1 MNEIHNKKTEASTVK
16 KSKKK
21 NILIAIELMLIAI
34 IIFSMYAYSR
44 YSSKVNGTGTATIAK
59 WSFKVNGQKEQVQE
73 IKLVSTYNSE
83 TLVNNKIAPGTSG
96 SFNIIVDA
104 TGSEVGIKY
113 NIKFAEESNKP
124 QNLKFVYGGK
134 EYDSIKQLGDE
145 LSGTIAANEEDKT
158 RTINVQWKWNYET
171 GSSAEQI
178 NANDIIDT
186 NDAIS
191 IANYTFQVIVTG
203 TQVEPQA

>member
-1 MNEIHNKKTEASTVK
+1 MSKRKKVIIVS
-16 KSKKK
+16 S
-21 NILIAIELMLIAI
+21 ILIIMLLAFIGGQAYAKYISQVRGNGIAEI
-34 IIFSMYAYSR
+34 
-44 YSSKVNGTGTATIAK
+44 AT

-145 LSGTIAANEEDKT
+145 LSGTITANEEDKT

>member
-1 MNEIHNKKTEASTVK
+1 M
-16 KSKKK
+16 SKKK
-21 NILIAIELMLIAI
+21 KVIIVSSILIIMLLAFIGGQSYAKYISQVRGNGIAEI
-34 IIFSMYAYSR
+34 
-44 YSSKVNGTGTATIAK
+44 AT

>member
-1 MNEIHNKKTEASTVK
+1 M
-16 KSKKK
+16 SKKK
-21 NILIAIELMLIAI
+21 KVIIVSSILIIMLLAFIGGQAYAKYISQVRGNGIAEI
-34 IIFSMYAYSR
+34 
-44 YSSKVNGTGTATIAK
+44 AT

-124 QNLKFVYGGK
+124 QNLKFIYGGK

-178 NANDIIDT
+178 NANNIIDT

>member
-1 MNEIHNKKTEASTVK
+1 M
-16 KSKKK
+16 SKKK
-21 NILIAIELMLIAI
+21 KVIIVSSILIIMLLAFIGGQAYAKYISQVRGNGIAEI
-34 IIFSMYAYSR
+34 
-44 YSSKVNGTGTATIAK
+44 AT

-113 NIKFAEESNKP
+113 NIKFVEESNKP
-124 QNLKFVYGGK
+124 QNLKFIYGGK

>member
-1 MNEIHNKKTEASTVK
+1 MS
-16 KSKKK
+16 KSKKVIIVSS
-21 NILIAIELMLIAI
+21 ILIIMLLAFIGGQAYAKYISQVRGNGIAEI
-34 IIFSMYAYSR
+34 
-44 YSSKVNGTGTATIAK
+44 AT

>member
-1 MNEIHNKKTEASTVK
+1 M
-16 KSKKK
+16 SKKK
-21 NILIAIELMLIAI
+21 KVIIVSSILIIMLLAFIGGQAYAKYISQVRGNGIAEI
-34 IIFSMYAYSR
+34 
-44 YSSKVNGTGTATIAK
+44 AT

-124 QNLKFVYGGK
+124 QNLKFIYGGK

>member
-1 MNEIHNKKTEASTVK
+1 MSKRKKVIIVS
-16 KSKKK
+16 S
-21 NILIAIELMLIAI
+21 ILIIMLLAFIGGQAYAKYISQVRGNGIAEI
-34 IIFSMYAYSR
+34 
-44 YSSKVNGTGTATIAK
+44 AT

-124 QNLKFVYGGK
+124 QNLKFIYGGK

>member
-1 MNEIHNKKTEASTVK
+1 MLLAFIGGQVYAKYISQVRGNGIAEI
-16 KSKKK
+16 
-21 NILIAIELMLIAI
+21 
-34 IIFSMYAYSR
+34 
-44 YSSKVNGTGTATIAK
+44 AT

-134 EYDSIKQLGDE
+134 EYDRHRK
-145 LSGTIAANEEDKT
+145 
-158 RTINVQWKWNYET
+158 
-171 GSSAEQI
+171 
-178 NANDIIDT
+178 
-186 NDAIS
+186 
-191 IANYTFQVIVTG
+191 
-203 TQVEPQA
+203 

>member
-1 MNEIHNKKTEASTVK
+1 M
-16 KSKKK
+16 SKKK
-21 NILIAIELMLIAI
+21 KVIIVSSILIIMLLAFIGGQAYAKYISQVRGNGIAEI
-34 IIFSMYAYSR
+34 
-44 YSSKVNGTGTATIAK
+44 AT

-203 TQVEPQA
+203 TQVEPKA

>member
-1 MNEIHNKKTEASTVK
+1 M
-16 KSKKK
+16 SKKK
-21 NILIAIELMLIAI
+21 KVIIVSSILIIMLLAFIGGQAYAKYISQVRGNGIAEI
-34 IIFSMYAYSR
+34 
-44 YSSKVNGTGTATIAK
+44 AT

-96 SFNIIVDA
+96 SFNIIIDA

-171 GSSAEQI
+171 GNSAEQI

>member
-1 MNEIHNKKTEASTVK
+1 MSKRKKVIIVS
-16 KSKKK
+16 S
-21 NILIAIELMLIAI
+21 ILIIMLLAFIGGQAYAKYISQVRGNGIAEI
-34 IIFSMYAYSR
+34 
-44 YSSKVNGTGTATIAK
+44 AT

-83 TLVNNKIAPGTSG
+83 TLVNNKIAPGTRG

>member
-1 MNEIHNKKTEASTVK
+1 MSKRKKVIIVS
-16 KSKKK
+16 S
-21 NILIAIELMLIAI
+21 ILIIMLLAFIGGQAYAKYISQVRGNGIAEI
-34 IIFSMYAYSR
+34 
-44 YSSKVNGTGTATIAK
+44 AT

-73 IKLVSTYNSE
+73 IKFVSTYNSE

>member
-1 MNEIHNKKTEASTVK
+1 MSKRKKVIIVS
-16 KSKKK
+16 S
-21 NILIAIELMLIAI
+21 ILIIMLLAFIGGQAYAKYISQVRGNGIAEI
-34 IIFSMYAYSR
+34 
-44 YSSKVNGTGTATIAK
+44 AT

>member
-1 MNEIHNKKTEASTVK
+1 MSKRKKVIIVS
-16 KSKKK
+16 S
-21 NILIAIELMLIAI
+21 ILIIMLLAFIGGQAYAKYISQVRGNGIAEI
-34 IIFSMYAYSR
+34 
-44 YSSKVNGTGTATIAK
+44 AT

-145 LSGTIAANEEDKT
+145 LSGTIAANDENKA
-158 RTINVQWKWNYET
+158 RTINIQWKWNYET

-203 TQVEPQA
+203 TQVEPQV

>member
-1 MNEIHNKKTEASTVK
+1 MSKRKKVIIVS
-16 KSKKK
+16 S
-21 NILIAIELMLIAI
+21 ILIIMLLAFIGGQAYAKYISQVRGNGIAEI
-34 IIFSMYAYSR
+34 
-44 YSSKVNGTGTATIAK
+44 AT

-73 IKLVSTYNSE
+73 IKLV
-83 TLVNNKIAPGTSG
+83 
-96 SFNIIVDA
+96 A

>member
-1 MNEIHNKKTEASTVK
+1 M
-16 KSKKK
+16 SKKK
-21 NILIAIELMLIAI
+21 KVIIVSSILIIMLLAFIGGQVYAKYISQVRGNGIAEI
-34 IIFSMYAYSR
+34 
-44 YSSKVNGTGTATIAK
+44 AT

>member
-1 MNEIHNKKTEASTVK
+1 M
-16 KSKKK
+16 SKKK
-21 NILIAIELMLIAI
+21 KVIIVSSILIIMLLAFIGGQAYAKYISQVRGNGIAEI
-34 IIFSMYAYSR
+34 
-44 YSSKVNGTGTATIAK
+44 AT

>member
-1 MNEIHNKKTEASTVK
+1 L
-16 KSKKK
+16 SKKK
-21 NILIAIELMLIAI
+21 KVIIVSSILIIMLLAFIGGQAYAKYISQVRGNGIAEI
-34 IIFSMYAYSR
+34 
-44 YSSKVNGTGTATIAK
+44 AT

>member
-1 MNEIHNKKTEASTVK
+1 MSKRKKVIIVS
-16 KSKKK
+16 S
-21 NILIAIELMLIAI
+21 ILIIMLLAFIGGQAYAKYISQVRGNGIAEI
-34 IIFSMYAYSR
+34 
-44 YSSKVNGTGTATIAK
+44 AT

-83 TLVNNKIAPGTSG
+83 TLVDNKIAPGTSG

>member
-1 MNEIHNKKTEASTVK
+1 M
-16 KSKKK
+16 SKKK
-21 NILIAIELMLIAI
+21 KVIIVSSILIIMLLAFIGGQAYAKYISQVRGNGIAEI
-34 IIFSMYAYSR
+34 
-44 YSSKVNGTGTATIAK
+44 AT

-83 TLVNNKIAPGTSG
+83 TLVYNKIAPGTSG

>member
-1 MNEIHNKKTEASTVK
+1 M
-16 KSKKK
+16 SKKK
-21 NILIAIELMLIAI
+21 KVIIVSSILIIMLLAFIGGQAYAKYISQVRGNGIAEI
-34 IIFSMYAYSR
+34 
-44 YSSKVNGTGTATIAK
+44 AT

-134 EYDSIKQLGDE
+134 EYDSIKQLGDK

>member
-1 MNEIHNKKTEASTVK
+1 M
-16 KSKKK
+16 SKKK
-21 NILIAIELMLIAI
+21 KVIIVSSILIIILLAFIGGQAYAKYISQVRGNGIAEI
-34 IIFSMYAYSR
+34 
-44 YSSKVNGTGTATIAK
+44 AT

>member
-1 MNEIHNKKTEASTVK
+1 L
-16 KSKKK
+16 SKKK
-21 NILIAIELMLIAI
+21 KVIIVSSILIIMLLAFIGGQAYAKYISQVRGNGIAEI
-34 IIFSMYAYSR
+34 
-44 YSSKVNGTGTATIAK
+44 AT

-158 RTINVQWKWNYET
+158 RTINVQWKWDYET

>member
-1 MNEIHNKKTEASTVK
+1 M
-16 KSKKK
+16 SKKK
-21 NILIAIELMLIAI
+21 KVIIVSSILIIMLLAFIGGQAYAKYISQVRGDGIAEI
-34 IIFSMYAYSR
+34 
-44 YSSKVNGTGTATIAK
+44 AT

-113 NIKFAEESNKP
+113 NIKFVEESNKP